1 MILEGWAWHVMYNEH
16 HISMMCGILF
26 GIFIILLS
34 STYYYNFG
42 FSLSTDHV
50 RLDKYLQSSSI
61 VWYHHT
67 HFHFQITLQGVRPNV
82 VDDTTPD
89 LRACCPWFMSSAA
102 LAFKLEFLG
111 SFDEGRCHRSVYTR
125 VSALFLFRKRPSH
138 C

>member
-34 STYYYNFG
+34 IIIILDFHFPQILTAVLFG
-42 FSLSTDHV
+42 
-50 RLDKYLQSSSI
+50 I
-61 VWYHHT
+61 IHT

>member
-1 MILEGWAWHVMYNEH
+1 MILEGWAWHVMYSEH
-16 HISMMCGILF
+16 QYDVWD
-26 GIFIILLS
+26 FIWHFYY
-34 STYYYNFG
+34 STQYYYNFG
-42 FSLSTDHV
+42 FSLSTDT
-50 RLDKYLQSSSI
+50 YSSI
-61 VWYHHT
+61 VWYHT